1 MKQNGC
7 GLFWEAHCSM
17 QMLPV
22 LVACFVT
29 VLQRPIETKR
39 NEVGPKLRDIL
50 RPEILITEPQSSLLP
65 FNHYII
71 AVPYFLLPDRV
82 GI

>member
-1 MKQNGC
+1 MTNVKK
-7 GLFWEAHCSM
+7 
-17 QMLPV
+17 LPV

-39 NEVGPKLRDIL
+39 NEVGPKLKVIL
-50 RPEILITEPQSSLLP
+50 QAGILITEPQPLLLP

-82 GI
+82 GM

>member
-1 MKQNGC
+1 
-7 GLFWEAHCSM
+7 M

-22 LVACFVT
+22 LEASFVT

-39 NEVGPKLRDIL
+39 NEVGPKLGVIL
-50 RPEILITEPQSSLLP
+50 QAGILITETQSLLLP

-71 AVPYFLLPDRV
+71 AVSYFLLPDTV